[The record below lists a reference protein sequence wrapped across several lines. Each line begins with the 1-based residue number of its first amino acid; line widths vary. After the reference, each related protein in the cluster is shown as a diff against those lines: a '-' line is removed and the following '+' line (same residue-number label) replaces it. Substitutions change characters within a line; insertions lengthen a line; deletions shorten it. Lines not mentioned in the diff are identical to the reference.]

1 MEAKPR
7 KLNAPLLWELFFCI
21 GKALHSHPC
30 DINTLSVDEKKTKIS
45 FTFRIWAGQINSV
58 YYFRVVALADSMLS
72 FIITRLSFSSLLW
85 LLFLEKKLLSDKA
98 L

>member
-21 GKALHSHPC
+21 SKALHSHPC

-45 FTFRIWAGQINSV
+45 FTFRIWAEQINSV

-72 FIITRLSFSSLLW
+72 FFRTRLSFSSLLW